1 MSYSL
6 IVRQTHQ
13 QQLTQMDF
21 LDDEAQEDL
30 RSNISSSTSTRAAS
44 EDFEN
49 LIDSRSENGS
59 LSSSDLDAI
68 ESAGF
73 QPEGYRRVAASSS
86 SSGKKWVKRI
96 IGTFNDS
103 ISSSSDEETNLRH
116 RKTPRSPHLN
126 ESLRTPSPDFQYPP
140 NSVSRSPHRENPITI
155 DYHHGLAPPTQVQDN
170 SITHNDEDVIFL
182 YQGRPQTQNGAV
194 SGPVKMETGTQTILC
209 GNFYTI
215 TGSTTAVIGTL
226 TLPSLIPKEYLE
238 LTYSSD
244 LL

>member
-1 MSYSL
+1 
-6 IVRQTHQ
+6 
-13 QQLTQMDF
+13 MDF

-49 LIDSRSENGS
+49 IIDSRSENGS

-73 QPEGYRRVAASSS
+73 QPEEYRRVAASSS
-86 SSGKKWVKRI
+86 SSGKKWVKRTI
-96 IGTFNDS
+96 ETFNNDS

-126 ESLRTPSPDFQYPP
+126 ESLRTPSPDCQYPP
-140 NSVSRSPHRENPITI
+140 NSVSRSPRRENRITI
-155 DYHHGLAPPTQVQDN
+155 DYRDWSAPPTQVQDN
-170 SITHNDEDVIFL
+170 SITHNDEDVLFL
-182 YQGRPQTQNGAV
+182 YQGKPQTQNGAV
-194 SGPVKMETGTQTILC
+194 SGPVKMETETQTILC

-226 TLPSLIPKEYLE
+226 TLPSLIPEQYLE
-238 LTYSSD
+238 MTYSSD

>member
-1 MSYSL
+1 
-6 IVRQTHQ
+6 
-13 QQLTQMDF
+13 MDF

-49 LIDSRSENGS
+49 IIDSRSENGS

-73 QPEGYRRVAASSS
+73 QPEEYRRVAASSS
-86 SSGKKWVKRI
+86 SSGKKWVKRTI
-96 IGTFNDS
+96 ETFNNDS
-103 ISSSSDEETNLRH
+103 ISSSSDEETDLRH

-126 ESLRTPSPDFQYPP
+126 ESLRTPSPDCQYPP
-140 NSVSRSPHRENPITI
+140 NSVSRSPREITHRIAI
-155 DYHHGLAPPTQVQDN
+155 DYRDWSAPPTQVQGN
-170 SITHNDEDVIFL
+170 SITHNSVTHKDEDVLFL
-182 YQGRPQTQNGAV
+182 YQGKPQTQNGAV

-215 TGSTTAVIGTL
+215 TGATTAVIGTL
-226 TLPSLIPKEYLE
+226 TLPSLIPTQYLE
-238 LTYSSD
+238 TTYPSD